1 MSEPTQDEPRG
12 PNLVLIYALMA
23 IAFLAAMAI
32 AGWIVAPFY
41 LHRH

>member
-1 MSEPTQDEPRG
+1 MSEPNQDEPRG
-12 PNLVLIYALMA
+12 PNLVLIYVLMA
-23 IAFLAAMAI
+23 IAFLAAIGI

>member
-1 MSEPTQDEPRG
+1 MSEPNQDEQRG
-12 PNLVLIYALMA
+12 PNLVLIYVLMV
-23 IAFLAAMAI
+23 IAFLAAIAI

>member
-1 MSEPTQDEPRG
+1 MSEPQQEEPRG
-12 PNLVLIYALMA
+12 PNLPLIYALIVLAFIAA
-23 IAFLAAMAI
+23 IAI